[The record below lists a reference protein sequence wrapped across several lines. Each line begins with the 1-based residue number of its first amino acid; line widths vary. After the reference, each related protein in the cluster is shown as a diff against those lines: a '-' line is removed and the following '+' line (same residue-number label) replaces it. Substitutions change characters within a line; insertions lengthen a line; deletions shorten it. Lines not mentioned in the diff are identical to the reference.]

1 MFGRRITLFKLL
13 GFEVRMDASWLIIAA
28 LIVWTLAAG
37 VFPAYYPGLSS
48 ATYIW
53 MGVAGAILLF
63 GSIVV
68 HELCHSLVARR
79 YGIPMKGITLFVF
92 GGIAEM
98 DDEPPSANS
107 EFMMA
112 IAGPLASVAIG
123 FIFYGIEAG
132 GRGSAPIQLTGVVA
146 YMARI
151 NWILAAF
158 NMVPAFPLDGGRV
171 LRSLLWRHNRDL
183 RRATRTASK
192 IGSGFGIALMI
203 LGVVNLFFGHIVSA
217 IWWFLI
223 GMFLKSVA
231 QAAYQRVV
239 VTSVLQGEPIK
250 KFMHTDLDTVTPETT
265 LADLVNQHIYRN
277 HHGMLPVLSDSNR
290 LEGYVTSDQVKNVPR
305 DEWPAHKVEELVK
318 PATSENTV
326 TPDTESLE
334 ALRLMERSQNARLM
348 VVEDGHLVA
357 VVSMK
362 DLMRFL
368 ATKLDLENSP
378 DKLRAA

>member
-53 MGVAGAILLF
+53 MGVAGAVLLF

-79 YGIPMKGITLFVF
+79 YGIPMKGITLFIF

-112 IAGPLASVAIG
+112 IAGPLASVVIG
-123 FIFYGIEAG
+123 FIFYGIEAA

-146 YMARI
+146 YLARI

-171 LRSLLWRHNRDL
+171 LRSLLWRHNHDV

-231 QAAYQRVV
+231 QAAYERVI

-305 DEWPAHKVEELVK
+305 DEWPAHRVEEIVK
-318 PATSENTV
+318 PATPENTV

-334 ALRLMERSQNARLM
+334 ALRLMERSKNARLM

-362 DLMRFL
+362 DLMTFL